1 MKAGLAPFDELPVQ
15 VGQKTLVQSLV
26 GISQLPF
33 YLQCLK
39 SLIQFGEGKFD
50 LLLHT
55 DGTITE
61 KHENLIFS
69 ELEEAR
75 VTICDSNQNR
85 ERILDLLKG
94 RPQSQKIRKESIWGI
109 EFFDPLF
116 ANPEDPISF
125 YLDADIL
132 FLRNFKGVAQSS
144 NPLNLMNLT
153 NSELTDLA
161 IEGGYA
167 SSIGEFVQSNQSSV
181 LSTTSAI
188 LSKATT
194 VSGSDVFKALDRIK
208 QLKTYVQCLAG
219 PESLFIFP
227 TLAPLYTIS
236 QLLEKPVELNSN
248 IGHYSYFANIL
259 DMSALSVPTGFYAN
273 GMPFGVTLMGLPFRD
288 SFLAQFAV
296 SVLGIDDLSLG
307 LSRS

>member
-1 MKAGLAPFDELPVQ
+1 MQ
-15 VGQKTLVQSLV
+15 VDQKTLVQSLV

-39 SLIQFGEGKFD
+39 SLIQFGDGKFD

-132 FLRNFKGVAQSS
+132 FLKNFNGLFNRSAV
-144 NPLNLMNLT
+144 
-153 NSELTDLA
+153 
-161 IEGGYA
+161 EGGA
-167 SSIGEFVQSNQSSV
+167 IF
-181 LSTTSAI
+181 LSDTQWDAYS
-188 LSKATT
+188 
-194 VSGSDVFKALDRIK
+194 FR
-208 QLKTYVQCLAG
+208 
-219 PESLFIFP
+219 PW
-227 TLAPLYTIS
+227 
-236 QLLEKPVELNSN
+236 QLL
-248 IGHYSYFANIL
+248 
-259 DMSALSVPTGFYAN
+259 SALEN
-273 GMPFGVTLMGLPFRD
+273 LKWLKD
-288 SFLAQFAV
+288 
-296 SVLGIDDLSLG
+296 
-307 LSRS
+307 